1 MTDPVARSRRL
12 EGGIIIG
19 LMLLWLALWRL
30 PQCFWIPIPP
40 FREDPRWTNSTML
53 RVLAYV
59 WAALLLLIPGFLPVL
74 AGCITVRFW
83 KRSARISRLVLIGLC
98 LLSVLPLLVVAEGIL
113 RRMVE
118 PSFTDSVAPPLFYW
132 WPR

>member
-1 MTDPVARSRRL
+1 M
-12 EGGIIIG
+12 G
-19 LMLLWLALWRL
+19 LMLLWLALWLL

-59 WAALLLLIPGFLPVL
+59 WAALLLLTPGFLPVL
-74 AGCITVRFW
+74 AGCITVRSW
-83 KRSARISRLVLIGLC
+83 KRSARVSRLVLIGLC

-118 PSFTDSVAPPLFYW
+118 VPFTDSVASPLFYW